1 MTELATTLKRRTH
14 GTPCQSCDLMVNSS
28 CLINQLRVRFQQQQ
42 EPLLRMVVQRKVTL
56 LRCRP
61 TQVKGEGFVTSID
74 YLLMDAKQ
82 AILDEQHRRFQDLH
96 RERRWAEALQQLH
109 VTLSCASD
117 LLNES
122 LRVLDE
128 TIENCHASS
137 SNDSHPTT

>member
-1 MTELATTLKRRTH
+1 MTKSATTLGRRTH

-42 EPLLRMVVQRKVTL
+42 EPLLCMVVQWKATL
-56 LRCRP
+56 LRCI
-61 TQVKGEGFVTSID
+61 TQVNGEGFVTSID

-82 AILDEQHRRFQDLH
+82 AILDEQHRRFQDLY

-128 TIENCHASS
+128 TIENSHASS
-137 SNDSHPTT
+137 STDIHPTT